1 MPNAVGIF
9 QNRTV
14 AGEVADSGDV
24 VNGFLC
30 PDVFVQIIFFR
41 IMNGLGES
49 FQICQNE
56 VIVAI
61 QQFFVDYFEQ
71 QNIVFLAEHIG
82 NPDAV
87 SVVLQREAQVAV

>member
-1 MPNAVGIF
+1 MRFIETNEAKYLDIKKAPPKRGVLEQKYGLNRFNVPNAVGIF

-49 FQICQNE
+49 FQICQMK
-56 VIVAI
+56 
-61 QQFFVDYFEQ
+61 
-71 QNIVFLAEHIG
+71 
-82 NPDAV
+82 
-87 SVVLQREAQVAV
+87 